1 MKATCFRETVDTAHL
16 NARLFRQIAS
26 ADDPDSPSQSCVQG
40 RTDEELMI
48 FRAWDDPKD
57 TKFAGIFMDF
67 WDKLKMVVAQVSNWQ
82 QGYDES
88 NVFNIWQPFG

>member
-1 MKATCFRETVDTAHL
+1 MLAYFAKLQAPTIPIRRPKVG
-16 NARLFRQIAS
+16 
-26 ADDPDSPSQSCVQG
+26 VQG

-48 FRAWDDPKD
+48 FYAWDDPKD

-67 WDKLKMVVAQVSNWQ
+67 WDKLKMVVAHVSNWQ

-88 NVFNIWQPFG
+88 NVFNI